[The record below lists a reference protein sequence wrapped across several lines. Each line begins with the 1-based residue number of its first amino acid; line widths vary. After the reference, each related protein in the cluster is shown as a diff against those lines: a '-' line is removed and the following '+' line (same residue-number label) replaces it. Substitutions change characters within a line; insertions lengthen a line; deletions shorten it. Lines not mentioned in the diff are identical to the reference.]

1 MATAVGCGVGFGF
14 TSNDLES
21 HLDELRTSEGIE
33 EIDAF
38 SWYRIK
44 EAGAHY
50 VVDHMNNLEQPE
62 KEELKALISKRT
74 CLEQAL
80 RVERIPANYLY
91 RALSEMPEDIKELEF
106 VQGFIRLSETMAN
119 VARYDEVNFAAYKA
133 DDGPCIAVRQPMI
146 KQLVTGAM
154 GLTSDPIYT
163 ILNSDE
169 RTLEFNYGAEIVR
182 SYIGNQV
189 QT

>member
-106 VQGFIRLSETMAN
+106 VQGFIRLSETIAN
-119 VARYDEVNFAAYKA
+119 VAKCDEVNFTAYKA
-133 DDGPCIAVRQPMI
+133 DDGPCIAVKQPI
-146 KQLVTGAM
+146 IRQLVTGAM
-154 GLTSDPIYT
+154 GSTSEPIYA

-169 RTLEFNYGAEIVR
+169 KTMEFNYGAEIIR
-182 SYIGNQV
+182 SYIGNQI